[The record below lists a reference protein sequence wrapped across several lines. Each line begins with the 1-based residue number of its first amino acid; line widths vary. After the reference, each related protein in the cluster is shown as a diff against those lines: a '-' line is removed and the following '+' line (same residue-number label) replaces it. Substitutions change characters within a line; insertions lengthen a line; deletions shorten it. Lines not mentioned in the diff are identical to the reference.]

1 MRRRDTLDM
10 TFNKDAMSVNDLK
23 KVADTFE
30 TVLDYYQRYV
40 DDVDI
45 DPQRAIEFFLTFGD
59 LTSRTRTYTMVAKD
73 EQEAAL

>member
-1 MRRRDTLDM
+1 MRRGYTLDM

-30 TVLDYYQRYV
+30 TVLDYYQRHV

-45 DPQRAIEFFLTFGD
+45 DPQIAIDFFNTFGD

-73 EQEAAL
+73 AKEDA